1 MLQCVKHLP
10 SRNKPPVMEII
21 TLQSISL
28 SSLTSAFNRGFS
40 DYAIKFQF
48 TDEDFQKKI
57 ISENII
63 QEYSVGAFEHGEL
76 IAFILHGLEDIDGQ
90 KRVFNAGTGVAPK
103 YRGQRIVEKLYN
115 YILPVL
121 KNKGYRH
128 HQLEVLDGNDKAE
141 KIYAKVGFLR
151 SRHVISFSGTV
162 AQYSDTNIEIKE
174 VRSLDW
180 TVVKTFCN
188 VEPTWQNSFSAIQRT
203 IDHYTIVEAY
213 YKNEF
218 AGFAIYDPKTG
229 RLRQFGVKKECRSKG
244 IGKSLFAYAGGKI
257 GQVSFTN
264 YDMSDYNS
272 IAFFTSLGLK
282 SGNELIEMRLH
293 Y

>member
-1 MLQCVKHLP
+1 
-10 SRNKPPVMEII
+10 MEI
-21 TLQSISL
+21 TNLQSISL
-28 SSLTSAFNRGFS
+28 SSLTSAFNRGFY

-48 TDEDFQKKI
+48 SDEDFQKKI

-63 QEYSVGAFEHGEL
+63 REYSVGAFENGEL

-90 KRVFNAGTGVAPK
+90 KRVFNAGTGVVPE
-103 YRGQRIVEKLYN
+103 YRGKRIVEQLYN

-121 KNKGYRH
+121 KNKGYRQ

-151 SRHVISFSGTV
+151 SRHVISFSGIV
-162 AQYSDTNIEIKE
+162 ALYNTADIEIKE

-180 TVVKTFCN
+180 DLVKTFCN
-188 VEPTWQNSFSAIQRT
+188 VEPTWQNSFSAVHRM
-203 IDHYTIVEAY
+203 IDDYIIIEAY
-213 YKNEF
+213 YKSEV
-218 AGFAIYDPKTG
+218 AGFAIYDTVTG
-229 RLRQFGVKKECRSKG
+229 RLRQFGVKKECRGKG
-244 IGKSLFAYAGGKI
+244 IGKSLFAYVSNKS

-264 YDMSDYNS
+264 YDMTDQNS